1 MVRKPN
7 SGLYKK
13 DAIMKRRNNK
23 PIVVVNGNKSVMVAT
38 KMARIPKTSKIP
50 IDSFDD
56 IDKLVFISR
65 KV

>member
-13 DAIMKRRNNK
+13 DAIMKRRNSK
-23 PIVVVNGNKSVMVAT
+23 PMVVVSGNKSVMVAT
-38 KMARIPKTSKIP
+38 KMVRIPKTSKIP
-50 IDSFDD
+50 IDCFDN
-56 IDKLVFISR
+56 IDKLVFIGH